1 MIDIESYKK
10 YGSLAMIAISLF
22 LIIISGVYFGIVY
35 YTVDQVQI
43 ALESTDCVIENN
55 NLVGSCQ
62 ELFALGV
69 YPFLELR
76 EILIWVSFF
85 MIFGLTMGIL
95 MLGYQSGKSPVLM
108 GLMFLF
114 LTILTYIAIEVS
126 NMYRTMLAIPQF
138 QDIMIEFT
146 VYNRLM
152 LSLPWFIFI
161 VSMFSLM
168 MSIVNYQRSVV
179 NTPTEELDY

>member
-1 MIDIESYKK
+1 MIEIGEYRK
-10 YGSLAMIAISLF
+10 YGSLVMIAVSFL
-22 LIIISGVYFGIVY
+22 LIIISGVYFGLIY

-43 ALESTDCVIENN
+43 AFESTDCVIENN

-62 ELFALGV
+62 ELFQLGL

-76 EILIWVSFF
+76 EILVWLSFF
-85 MIFGLTMGIL
+85 MIFGLTLGVL

-114 LTILTYIAIEVS
+114 LSILTYMAIEVS
-126 NMYRTMLAIPQF
+126 NMYRTMLSTIQF

-146 VYNRLM
+146 IYNRLM
-152 LSLPWFIFI
+152 LSLPWYIFM
-161 VSMFSLM
+161 VSLFSLM
-168 MSIVNYQRSVV
+168 MSIVNFQRSVV
-179 NTPTEELDY
+179 NTPTEDLDY

>member
-1 MIDIESYKK
+1 MIDIEQYKR
-10 YGSLAMIAISLF
+10 YGSLVMIAISFL
-22 LIIISGVYFGIVY
+22 LIIISGVYFGVIY
-35 YTVDQVQI
+35 YTVDQIQVAFETQ
-43 ALESTDCVIENN
+43 DCVIENN

-62 ELFALGV
+62 ELFELGL

-76 EILIWVSFF
+76 EILVWLSFF

-114 LTILTYIAIEVS
+114 LTILTYMAIEVS
-126 NMYRTMLAIPQF
+126 NIYRTLLSNIQF

-152 LSLPWFIFI
+152 LSLPWYIFI
-161 VSMFSLM
+161 VGLFSLM

>member
-1 MIDIESYKK
+1 MIDLEDYKR
-10 YGSLAMIAISLF
+10 YGSLALIAVSFF

-35 YTVDQVQI
+35 YTVDQVQL
-43 ALESTDCVIENN
+43 AFESTDCVIENN

-62 ELFALGV
+62 ELFELGL

-76 EILIWVSFF
+76 QILVWLSFF
-85 MIFGLTMGIL
+85 MIFGLTLGIL

-114 LTILTYIAIEVS
+114 LTILTYMAIEVS
-126 NMYRTMLAIPQF
+126 NMYRMLLSNLQF

-152 LSLPWFIFI
+152 LSLPWYIFI
-161 VSMFSLM
+161 VGLFSLM
-168 MSIVNYQRSVV
+168 MSIVNFQRSVV
-179 NTPTEELDY
+179 NTPTEVLDY